1 MNEKKGCLRI
11 KRGSLSYV
19 LLLLYRI
26 GTSINNKVA
35 SWITST
41 LKFFVSQS
49 PIPSRF
55 DNRLSATFTSP
66 SMMKI

>member
-35 SWITST
+35 S
-41 LKFFVSQS
+41 
-49 PIPSRF
+49 
-55 DNRLSATFTSP
+55 
-66 SMMKI
+66 